1 MTGSSNP
8 QTTAR
13 YQPGLAIR
21 ETAHQ
26 FALFALVGCAAAVGH
41 YGVLIVLAEWFA
53 LPAVPASA
61 AGFVVGAII
70 SYALNYQF
78 VFQSEKNHA
87 TTLARFLTIATI
99 GLGLNSALMAAL
111 TAGLQFHYLMAQV
124 AATASVMIWSY
135 VGNRCWT
142 FATKA

>member
-1 MTGSSNP
+1 MTSSSNP
-8 QTTAR
+8 QTTACYR
-13 YQPGLAIR
+13 PSPPIR

-41 YGVLIVLAEWFA
+41 YGVLILLTEWA
-53 LPAVPASA
+53 VLPAVPASA
-61 AGFVVGAII
+61 AGFIVGAII

-87 TTLARFLTIATI
+87 TTLVKFLTIATI
-99 GLGLNSALMAAL
+99 GLGLNSAVMAAL
-111 TAGLQFHYLMAQV
+111 TAGFQFHYLLAQV

-135 VGNRCWT
+135 VGNRRWT
-142 FATKA
+142 FAVKA